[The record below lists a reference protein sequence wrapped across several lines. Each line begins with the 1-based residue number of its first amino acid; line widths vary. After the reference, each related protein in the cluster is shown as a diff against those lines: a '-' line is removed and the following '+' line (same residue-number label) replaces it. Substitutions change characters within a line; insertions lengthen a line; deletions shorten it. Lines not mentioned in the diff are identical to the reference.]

1 MFTQAGSPWGRRLHE
16 TPRASLDRLCQQ
28 DGRTQAATVARLII
42 TADEGMI
49 QSFLDDKCGMDRYMG
64 RDTSQEDP

>member
-1 MFTQAGSPWGRRLHE
+1 MVLTEDVRL
-16 TPRASLDRLCQQ
+16 ALDRLCQQ

>member
-1 MFTQAGSPWGRRLHE
+1 MES
-16 TPRASLDRLCQQ
+16 DR
-28 DGRTQAATVARLII
+28 AATVARLII

-64 RDTSQEDP
+64 RARHGKIRRHSPLARIMRSSARIVPSPL